1 MQKAKG
7 PTGGNVRKVEHAE
20 VLPPERGVA
29 RRCGRMPV
37 KEISA
42 EERITVI
49 RGHLDNMENVQT
61 IFAAG
66 AVVIGMELLALKQQ
80 VPYGDFDSLFREKI
94 ERPRFTRRTAAK
106 YMQAAERVR
115 VKLLRGGNET
125 IADSWNVAPS
135 AMSLAKRRDL
145 NGLLGEVL
153 NGKTLSDLL
162 MGDRPA
168 GGGGAGG
175 GDAPRSGADAVKQAA
190 AEVLA
195 DLCARISRELVQRRT
210 WTQVDP
216 ADVEKVRT
224 VLKAAMDELP
234 AERRG

>member
-1 MQKAKG
+1 
-7 PTGGNVRKVEHAE
+7 VEHAE

-29 RRCGRMPV
+29 RRGGRMPV

-80 VPYGDFDSLFREKI
+80 VPYGAFDSLFREKV

-162 MGDRPA
+162 MGDRPV
-168 GGGGAGG
+168 GGGAG

-195 DLCARISRELVQRRT
+195 DLCSRISRELIQRRT
-210 WTQVDP
+210 WTHMEP

-224 VLKAAMDELP
+224 VLKAALDELP
-234 AERRG
+234 RG